1 LRIDAKVLLLLT
13 EFGPMTARQLYD
25 EGVCADLG
33 KVSSIVRRLE
43 EKRQIECCGYAAPR
57 KFGRA
62 NLWRIKS

>member
-1 LRIDAKVLLLLT
+1 
-13 EFGPMTARQLYD
+13 MTARQLYD